1 METIKLTFGENAE
14 LVIPKVFGNYEFV
27 RKIGYGSF
35 SSVVLVKH
43 LKTKEYFACKIVSR
57 QMLEEQQIFNRF
69 EQEVRLMQSFNHPY
83 VIHTY
88 DVVFDPKYIYI
99 VMEYCPNGELFS
111 YILSLVRLPE
121 MEVNRILRQILL
133 ALQYIHSRKVA
144 HRDIK
149 PENILL
155 DSHMDIRLGDF
166 GLCKEMLQGNLL
178 KTPCGS
184 PFYAPPEIINNDRY
198 DGTKS
203 DIWSLGVVVFTMAT
217 GALPWTHTNHA
228 QLFKQITTTD
238 VVVPQDLSPP
248 LRQIISM
255 MLQRDPKSRPSPA
268 ELLAMPWLQE
278 DSSIDSSPTPLR
290 RRYSSDN
297 TSATRKLGTADQ
309 RRQRKSLVIRP
320 DNMPTPQEC
329 LNMVIRKVP
338 KLTKPEP
345 YRSVVSQLF

>member
-1 METIKLTFGENAE
+1 MDTVTLSFGDNSE
-14 LVIPKVFGNYEFV
+14 VTIPKIFENYEFV

-35 SSVVLVKH
+35 SSVVLVRH

-57 QMLEEQQIFNRF
+57 KMLEEQQIFSRF

-83 VIHTY
+83 VIHTF
-88 DVVFDPKYIYI
+88 DVVFDPQYIYI

-121 MEVNRILRQILL
+121 MEVNRILRQILQ
-133 ALQYIHSRKVA
+133 ALQYIHSKKVA

-155 DSHMDIRLGDF
+155 DSHMDIRLSDF
-166 GLCKEMLQGNLL
+166 GLCKEMSHGSLL

-184 PFYAPPEIINNDRY
+184 PFYAPPEIINNDKY
-198 DGTKS
+198 DGVKS
-203 DIWSLGVVVFTMAT
+203 DIWSLGVVVFTMST
-217 GALPWTHTNHA
+217 GALPWSHTNHA

-238 VVVPQDLSPP
+238 VTVPQGLSPP
-248 LRQIISM
+248 LRQIITL
-255 MLQRDPKSRPSPA
+255 MLQRDPNARPTPT
-268 ELLAMPWLQE
+268 ELLAMPWLAD
-278 DSSIDSSPTPLR
+278 DSSIDSTPTPLR

-297 TSATRKLGTADQ
+297 TAYARKLGTADH
-309 RRQRKSLVIRP
+309 RLQRKSLVIRP
-320 DNMPTPQEC
+320 ENMITPQETMN
-329 LNMVIRKVP
+329 LAIRKVP

-345 YRSVVSQLF
+345 YRTVISQMF